1 MRRLWWPH
9 TPPGRRLRTGAV
21 ITRVSLRLS
30 LVCPHSYQWSDR
42 RLWGIICCMV
52 NDDSPRQ
59 RLGPWRIL
67 ILRMAAIV
75 IIAAIVIGT
84 FIAFS
89 YERVCNQEMTAG
101 GKVVEVCRH
110 LEATDPPVIAGGL
123 VALAFLGVFYTEIS
137 GFGLSLKREVA
148 RTKDTAEAA
157 RGAARS
163 AQATAQMAQDLSLQS
178 SPDRSGAVSDMS
190 SLQTEISTLTNE
202 YNDTRRTMQSGPART
217 SKMTSIMSQMISMLN
232 GVNPPPFELSAYLN
246 SEDEGRRLAAY
257 AYLYANPD
265 PALTPNIAATL
276 TKDKPF
282 AQYWALR
289 TLRRQL
295 LADPEALDL
304 NTRRDLEGL
313 LAALGPGTD
322 RGYELQQLLSG
333 IPT

>member
-1 MRRLWWPH
+1 
-9 TPPGRRLRTGAV
+9 
-21 ITRVSLRLS
+21 
-30 LVCPHSYQWSDR
+30 
-42 RLWGIICCMV
+42 MV
-52 NDDSPRQ
+52 NDDSSRQ
-59 RLGPWRIL
+59 RVDPRGMLT
-67 ILRMAAIV
+67 LRMVAVV

-123 VALAFLGVFYTEIS
+123 VALAFLGVFFTEIS

-178 SPDRSGAVSDMS
+178 SPDRSETAFEMS
-190 SLQTEISTLTNE
+190 SLETEVSKLANE
-202 YNDTRRTMQSGPART
+202 YNDTRRAMSEGPART
-217 SKMTSIMSQMISMLN
+217 SKMTSIISRMISSLN
-232 GVNPPPFELSAYLN
+232 GINPPPFDLPAYLN
-246 SEDEGRRLAAY
+246 SEDEGQRLAAY

-265 PALTPNIAATL
+265 PALAPNIAATL
-276 TKDKPF
+276 SKDKPF

-295 LADPEALDL
+295 LADPQALDS
-304 NTRRDLEGL
+304 NTRRSLEEL
-313 LAALGPGTD
+313 RATLGPGTD